1 MPWSG
6 RVGSMSIYLG
16 LGTNLGDR
24 ERNLQDAIEHLKKE
38 MKVTCVSSPYDTEP
52 VGHTDQPRFLN
63 AVVEVET
70 DLDPEALLRLVKNIE
85 DDMGRAANFRYGPR
99 LIDLDI
105 LLYDDMVMDTPSL
118 TIPHPRYAQRAFVLA
133 PLAEIAAEV
142 VCPVRRRSVAE
153 LLVELED
160 TSGVVK
166 REWTRR

>member
-1 MPWSG
+1 
-6 RVGSMSIYLG
+6 MSIYLG

-24 ERNLQDAIEHLKKE
+24 ESNLQDAIERLSKE
-38 MKVTCVSSPYDTEP
+38 MNVLSFSSPYDTGP
-52 VGHTDQPRFLN
+52 VGYTDQPRFLN

-70 DLDPEALLRLVKNIE
+70 DLDPAALLKLVKKIE
-85 DDMGRAANFRYGPR
+85 DDMGRVANFKDGPR

-105 LLYDDMVMDTPSL
+105 LLYDDLVMDTPTL

-133 PLAEIAAEV
+133 PLAEIAAGA

-153 LLVELED
+153 LLGELED
-160 TSGVVK
+160 TGGVVK